1 MLTLRAGCHNPDSL
15 GQSSLGTAAIL
26 FVLSHKMEAY
36 QFKINLCF
44 VQESLALKR
53 IYILWGPKA
62 KDTVSFF
69 FFLFKHLFA
78 SPPDDVREFVLTM
91 PVPQEGKG
99 PKHQKVQA
107 APCPWV
113 ASGQ

>member
-1 MLTLRAGCHNPDSL
+1 MLTLRAGCHNPGSL

-69 FFLFKHLFA
+69 SFSSNTCLLA
-78 SPPDDVREFVLTM
+78 
-91 PVPQEGKG
+91 PQMMSE
-99 PKHQKVQA
+99 
-107 APCPWV
+107 
-113 ASGQ
+113 SSSL